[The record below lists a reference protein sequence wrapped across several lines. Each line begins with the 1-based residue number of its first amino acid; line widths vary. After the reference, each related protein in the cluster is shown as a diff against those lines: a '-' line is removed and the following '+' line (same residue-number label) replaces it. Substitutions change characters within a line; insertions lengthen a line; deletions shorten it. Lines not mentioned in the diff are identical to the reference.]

1 MSLISIHSVSMAFG
15 GPPVLDNISLDIQKG
30 QRICLLGRNGV
41 GKSTLLKIIAKDLAP
56 DSGTIVVAPV
66 VRIAH
71 LPQDALTGIS
81 GSIYEIVAS
90 GAGLIGEKLAL
101 FHRLSLQ
108 GAHSRLTTDLHQ
120 FLTAH
125 DGWRI
130 NPVVERVIDQM
141 RLTADA
147 EFSLLSGGMRRRA
160 LLARTLVREPD
171 VLLLDEPTN
180 HLDIESISWIESFLL
195 NAKLTVLFI
204 THDRRLLKRLATRII
219 ELDRGRLVD
228 WSCDYETFLV
238 RKQAVLDTE
247 GKEWAR
253 FDKKL
258 AQEEAWIRSG
268 IKARRT
274 RNEGRVRA
282 LLAMRN
288 QRRKRRMRSGTVFM
302 AVSEGDRSG
311 DRVFEARDVSFSYGT
326 SPLIFRLTAT
336 IMRGDRIGIIG
347 PNGCGKTTLLNL
359 ILGKIIPQ
367 KGSIT
372 FGTGLTPLYFDQLRE
387 VLDPDK
393 TVWENVLPH
402 GGDTV
407 FVNGLPK
414 HIISYLQDF
423 LFTSDRANCP
433 VKQLSG
439 GERNRLMLA
448 KMFTQPA
455 NVLVFDEPTNDLD
468 IETLEL
474 LEEILTD
481 YKGTVLIVSHDREFL
496 NNVVTATLVF
506 EGNGEFKEYIGG
518 YDDWQHLVEQK
529 AVPPA
534 IKDPRP
540 AKSPLISPAGPKK
553 LSFKE
558 KRELEALPGL
568 IEQLE
573 KEHEEINLQMADPA
587 LYQKAGFI
595 TETKKRIET
604 IQIELAEHYRRWE
617 ELEDYATVQV
627 RS

>member
-1 MSLISIHSVSMAFG
+1 MAFG
-15 GPPVLDNISLDIQKG
+15 GLPVLDGISLDIQKG

-41 GKSTLLKIIAKDLAP
+41 GKSTLLKIIARDLAP
-56 DSGTIVVAPV
+56 DAGSIVFAPGI
-66 VRIAH
+66 RTAY
-71 LPQDALTGIS
+71 LPQDILTGLS

-90 GAGLIGEKLAL
+90 GAGAIGEKLAL
-101 FHRLSLQ
+101 LHKI
-108 GAHSRLTTDLHQ
+108 SRHGGDSTLISELHNSI
-120 FLTAH
+120 TAH

-130 NPVVERVIDQM
+130 QPIVERVIDQM
-141 RLTADA
+141 RLSVDGDFAT
-147 EFSLLSGGMRRRA
+147 LSGGMRRRA
-160 LLARTLVREPD
+160 LLARALVREPD

-195 NAKLTVLFI
+195 TFKLTVLFI
-204 THDRRLLKRLATRII
+204 THDRRMLRRLATRII
-219 ELDRGRLVD
+219 ELDRGRLID
-228 WSCDYETFLV
+228 WSCGYETFLV
-238 RKQAVLDTE
+238 RKQAVLDAEET
-247 GKEWAR
+247 EWAR
-253 FDKKL
+253 FDKKF
-258 AQEEAWIRSG
+258 AQEEVWIRRG

-282 LLAMRN
+282 LKAMRI
-288 QRRKRRMRSGTVFM
+288 QRRKRRMRSGIVSM
-302 AVSEGDRSG
+302 AITEGNRSG
-311 DRVFEARDVSFSYGT
+311 DRVFEARDVSFSYGAA
-326 SPLIFRLTAT
+326 PLIDRLTTT

-359 ILGKIIPQ
+359 ILGTIKPIRGAIA
-367 KGSIT
+367 

-387 VLDPDK
+387 RLDPDK
-393 TVWENVLPH
+393 TVWENILPH

-407 FVNGLPK
+407 FVNGMPK

-518 YDDWQHLVEQK
+518 YDDWQHQVEQK

-534 IKDPRP
+534 IKGPRP
-540 AKSPLISPAGPKK
+540 EKSSLISQAGPKK

-558 KRELEALPGL
+558 KRELESLPER
-568 IEQLE
+568 IEELE
-573 KEHEEINLQMADPA
+573 KEHEAINLQMADPA
-587 LYQKAGFI
+587 FYQKTGFI
-595 TETKKRIET
+595 TETKKRIGIIEK
-604 IQIELAEHYRRWE
+604 ELAEHYKRWE
-617 ELEDYATVQV
+617 ELELFKEKQ
-627 RS
+627 SGC